1 MSEDTE
7 LLREI
12 RDLLAVIAEPGLE
25 KRDKRLREALLNVVG
40 KSTRR
45 AKAVL
50 LMDGTRSQLMIKNET
65 GIDAG
70 DLSRCVKALRE
81 AGLIG
86 KDDKH
91 PKLAIVVQ
99 ADFFEKTQHANG

>member
-1 MSEDTE
+1 MGEDTE

-12 RDLLAVIAEPGLE
+12 RDLLLVMAEPDLARRDE
-25 KRDKRLREALLNVVG
+25 KRREALRSIVG
-40 KSTRR
+40 KSRAR

-50 LMDGTRSQLMIKNET
+50 LMSGVRTQSDIKSET

-70 DLSRCVKALRE
+70 DLSRCVRALRE
-81 AGLIG
+81 ACLIE

-91 PKLAIVVQ
+91 PKLVIRIQ
-99 ADFFEKTQHANG
+99 SNFFDAT

>member
-1 MSEDTE
+1 MSEEND

-40 KSTRR
+40 KSARR

-50 LMDGTRSQLMIKNET
+50 LMDGTRSQLMIRNET
-65 GIDAG
+65 RIDAG
-70 DLSRCVKALRE
+70 DLSRCVKGLRQ

-86 KDDKH
+86 KDDKQ
-91 PKLAIVVQ
+91 PKLTILVQ
-99 ADFFEKTQHANG
+99 PDFFDSE